1 MWANHGRLAASHM
14 HSLTTATTPSQ
25 LRAPARIGEAASEL
39 SRRLRE
45 LPAELG
51 FRDGAELIAAL
62 QQEFATSVAPVLTPA
77 AAAAA
82 ARRAKIVAMQAEFAV
97 EAPTPEATIRAVV
110 HRRLG
115 PVTGYTAE
123 LRRRQEA
130 EREDLCHALLSLFE
144 LGVKG
149 GGGDELVVREL
160 DVERVLA
167 AMRRLFLVRGVSAK
181 QVIGYCTIAA
191 DDGAQAHR
199 LDPFQLRHVL
209 TVHEL
214 ASQDGLAD
222 LDLGKLLGALQRDD
236 EAAVRDWFEEVSI
249 GLSTLSKGATSRIKR
264 LILEEA
270 LSHNSALE
278 ALVFEQAVLDV
289 QMFGDLGWENSRLF
303 YAQMARATGGAK
315 SPFLVYMNAEEIED
329 AVIQCGKLP
338 GMLDAKARFAVL
350 HGTAAGATLRQN
362 EKRVVDA
369 AKVRTQTRTTA
380 AVAV

>member
-1 MWANHGRLAASHM
+1 M
-14 HSLTTATTPSQ
+14 HSLSTAPTTSH
-25 LRAPARIGEAASEL
+25 LRAPARIGDAASEL

-51 FRDGAELIAAL
+51 FRDVAELIAAL
-62 QQEFATSVAPVLTPA
+62 QREFAIEGAREMTPA
-77 AAAAA
+77 EAALA
-82 ARRAKIVAMQAEFAV
+82 ARRARMAALQAEFEAI
-97 EAPTPEATIRAVV
+97 EAPAAEARTPEATIRAVV
-110 HRRLG
+110 NRRLG
-115 PVTGYTAE
+115 PITGYTAE

-130 EREDLCHALLSLFE
+130 ERDELCRALKTLFE

-149 GGGDELVVREL
+149 GGGEEVLVREL

-167 AMRRLFLVRGVSAK
+167 AMRRLSLVRGVPAK
-181 QVIGYCTIAA
+181 QVIEYCTIAA

-209 TVHEL
+209 TVHSL
-214 ASQDGLAD
+214 DPQDSLAD
-222 LDLGKLLGALQRDD
+222 LDLGVLLGALQRDD
-236 EAAVRDWFEEVSI
+236 ERSVREWFEEIAS
-249 GLSTLSKGATSRIKR
+249 GLSGLSKGATARIKR

-303 YAQMARATGGAK
+303 YAQMGRATGGAK
-315 SPFLVYMNAEEIED
+315 SPFLAYMNSEEIED

-338 GMLDAKARFAVL
+338 GMAEAKARFASL
-350 HGTAAGATLRQN
+350 HGTDAASHLRQI
-362 EKRVVDA
+362 EKRVNDA
-369 AKVRTQTRTTA
+369 ARSRAQTRTGVA
-380 AVAV
+380 MAV